1 MPMGSWGMAWQAVAR
16 TQADIDLNLGARRP
30 DRRAGWMRGIS
41 ALALAAPGRA
51 MPALAAPALA
61 ALLSLGA
68 LNVSAGPA
76 RAEQPDPPVTYNAGM
91 GTADAPRE
99 APRPAPLR
107 SGGIDDAG
115 DSEAGHAMHGIAVH
129 VTTPAAAPSP
139 APATAAIAPEAA
151 VAAPAEAAPQAPAQA
166 ITPAQ
171 ANAPA
176 PESPQL
182 PVAAT
187 PSSPVPAAADA
198 RAGETPVSAP
208 AAAEAAPVPQSPVA
222 QALAGILA
230 QPVAGGTKKEQEGLV
245 AFYTERQ
252 DAPLFVDEHGITAR
266 GMAVLARLA
275 AAAEDGLDPSDYAV
289 AKPAAGADPLAL
301 ARAELKVAQA
311 ALTYARH
318 AQSGRFEPSRIS
330 GMVTPVRE
338 IPDPAAILATL
349 SGAPDANAA
358 LAAFNPP
365 HAGYKAL
372 KAQLGGSADR
382 TTPAIAP
389 VPAGPVLKPGARDAR
404 VPALRARFGVTD
416 PKADS
421 QLYDPVVVEAVK
433 AFQES
438 VGIAADG
445 VFGPGTLEAANR
457 GTGGPSTSTRA
468 DIIANMERWRWLPR
482 DLGAVHVMVNI
493 PEFMV
498 RIVQDGKPI
507 HETRVIVGK
516 PETPTPLLTREMQ
529 YVVVN
534 PAWNVPPGIARNEM
548 MPLLRSN
555 PGALARRGI
564 QVVSN
569 RGGGYSFRQ
578 APGERNALGRIK
590 FMFPNDHSVYLHDTP
605 SRGLFVNDRRAYSH
619 GCVRVNEPLKFGEV
633 IFNLGLPGDGWS
645 QGRISK
651 MFGSSERYINLKQ
664 RFPVHIVYFNVFV
677 DPNGKLVT
685 REDLYGINAKVKS
698 TLDLDDKRRLA
709 ASEART
715 VR

>member
-266 GMAVLARLA
+266 GMAVLAVCGNIVTAWSWFGTNMLGV
-275 AAAEDGLDPSDYAV
+275 GLHSYGFMA
-289 AKPAAGADPLAL
+289 
-301 ARAELKVAQA
+301 
-311 ALTYARH
+311 
-318 AQSGRFEPSRIS
+318 S
-330 GMVTPVRE
+330 
-338 IPDPAAILATL
+338 
-349 SGAPDANAA
+349 
-358 LAAFNPP
+358 AAFWLVAFVVLQLAIIFIGLMPKRLWMSFRRP
-365 HAGYKAL
+365 R
-372 KAQLGGSADR
+372 AQRETAAP
-382 TTPAIAP
+382 TAIANQ
-389 VPAGPVLKPGARDAR
+389 PA
-404 VPALRARFGVTD
+404 
-416 PKADS
+416 
-421 QLYDPVVVEAVK
+421 
-433 AFQES
+433 
-438 VGIAADG
+438 
-445 VFGPGTLEAANR
+445 
-457 GTGGPSTSTRA
+457 
-468 DIIANMERWRWLPR
+468 
-482 DLGAVHVMVNI
+482 
-493 PEFMV
+493 
-498 RIVQDGKPI
+498 
-507 HETRVIVGK
+507 
-516 PETPTPLLTREMQ
+516 
-529 YVVVN
+529 
-534 PAWNVPPGIARNEM
+534 
-548 MPLLRSN
+548 
-555 PGALARRGI
+555 
-564 QVVSN
+564 
-569 RGGGYSFRQ
+569 
-578 APGERNALGRIK
+578 
-590 FMFPNDHSVYLHDTP
+590 
-605 SRGLFVNDRRAYSH
+605 
-619 GCVRVNEPLKFGEV
+619 
-633 IFNLGLPGDGWS
+633 
-645 QGRISK
+645 
-651 MFGSSERYINLKQ
+651 
-664 RFPVHIVYFNVFV
+664 
-677 DPNGKLVT
+677 
-685 REDLYGINAKVKS
+685 
-698 TLDLDDKRRLA
+698 
-709 ASEART
+709 
-715 VR
+715 